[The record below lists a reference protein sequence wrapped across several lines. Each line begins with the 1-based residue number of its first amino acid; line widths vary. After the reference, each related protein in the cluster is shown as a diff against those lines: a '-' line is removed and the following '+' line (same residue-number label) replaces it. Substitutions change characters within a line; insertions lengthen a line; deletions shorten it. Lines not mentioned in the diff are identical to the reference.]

1 MARTTVDI
9 DPRALAAARASLG
22 TTGVS
27 NTVNAALRES
37 ARRAELAEFDVVRD
51 IDGEPGDVALGREE
65 RAPVHAA

>member
-65 RAPVHAA
+65 RAPVQAA